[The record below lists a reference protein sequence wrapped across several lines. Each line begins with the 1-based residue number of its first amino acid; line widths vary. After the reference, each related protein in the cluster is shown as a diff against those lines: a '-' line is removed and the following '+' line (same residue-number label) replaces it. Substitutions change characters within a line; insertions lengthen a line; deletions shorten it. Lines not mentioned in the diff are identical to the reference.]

1 VVDIKPESRTKR
13 DWYKRNRERYN
24 AYMREYMRNYRARK
38 NEETA
43 TVHGDVRDQ
52 EGSQEGQG
60 EMPAD

>member
-38 NEETA
+38 NEETTA
-43 TVHGDVRDQ
+43 LHGDVRDQ
-52 EGSQEGQG
+52 KGSQEGQG
-60 EMPAD
+60 

>member
-38 NEETA
+38 DEETA
-43 TVHGDVRDQ
+43 AVHGDVQHQGRT
-52 EGSQEGQG
+52 EKGQG
-60 EMPAD
+60 